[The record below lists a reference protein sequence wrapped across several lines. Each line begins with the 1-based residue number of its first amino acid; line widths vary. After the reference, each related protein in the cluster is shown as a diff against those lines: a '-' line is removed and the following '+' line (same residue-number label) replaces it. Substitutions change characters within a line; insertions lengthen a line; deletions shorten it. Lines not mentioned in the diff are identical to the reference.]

1 VYLHANTHKN
11 GTSELESYK
20 KIDEVNYS
28 AIAELFY
35 KRIDI
40 QMYKVYRLRITLK
53 GLRKMSSFQAQ

>member
-28 AIAELFY
+28 AIAELF
-35 KRIDI
+35 
-40 QMYKVYRLRITLK
+40 TN
-53 GLRKMSSFQAQ
+53 GLIFKCTRFIG